1 MAKKE
6 ATYTLKIDAELGN
19 LQQKLGKVRE
29 SLDSVF
35 ASGEAPKGLEKA
47 FDKVNALLGQI
58 YDKSGKA
65 LNVKELASAGKD
77 LGAVQDGLRK
87 IVRLMG
93 DFDSLSD
100 NLKFSFLSDDEKQK
114 FADVT
119 AEIKKYGQFVEL
131 TTKKV
136 KELENAQKK
145 LEKSKET
152 VEKAQKAVGTLKG
165 KKEKKAVELSGT
177 KSKLAAAEGAENV
190 NPEKVAKLRADIVRL
205 RNEITGLDGEI
216 KSANEKLSAANANY
230 TQASQ
235 SVDELT
241 RAAQNASENGLN
253 TLKDKAVALGV
264 SLEGL
269 DGKTPAEQIEIL
281 EQRMSELSQEIL
293 KGAEPAFKKF
303 QKGCNDSGKG
313 AENLR
318 QKVEEVREETD
329 AQNRAMQEQEAI
341 ENKIKQFIG
350 LAGASHI
357 LKAALRDAMQTITEL
372 DETMTEMAVV
382 TDLTVGDYWDQ
393 LPEYSK
399 RATELGVSINSA
411 YKAATLYYQQGL
423 KTNEVNAISTETL
436 KMAKIAGLDA
446 AEATDKMTAALRG
459 FNMELNETSAK
470 RVADVYSELAA
481 ITAADVNEIS
491 SAMTKTAS
499 IASSAG
505 MEFETTAAFLSQ
517 IIETTRESAETAGT
531 ALKTVI
537 ARFQEL
543 KKAPGEIGE
552 IDGEIVDAN
561 AIEKALRSVGV
572 SLRDSSG
579 QFRELDEVFLELS
592 SKWDTLDKNTQRYI
606 ATIAA
611 GSRQQSRF
619 IAMMSDY
626 ARTQELVSAANN
638 SAGASQK
645 QFEKTMESLSAKIEK
660 LKNAWHEFTMG
671 IMDSELV
678 KTGVDILTKFLEIIN
693 KATSGIGGLADSLTK
708 VVSILAIF
716 KMGKKIFEAFKPII
730 LEVIQEW
737 KNLFEGGA
745 YEAGVSYGKGFKAGL
760 KSELQDATHP
770 KPGTGEKTEKTPQDN
785 KQEEIKP
792 TWVPKG
798 YTRDDNGRIHD
809 STGKFVN
816 KDTSDRINKQA
827 QLVQDAQSV
836 SGVDKL
842 KAGLNALKNVGDSR
856 KNLAKKKQD
865 LDKLKEEKAQRQSEK
880 KSTKAVDN
888 KIKKA
893 EQDVKDLTKAQKEAE
908 ETGETAWSTISAGAA
923 KFGSAV
929 TAAGVAT
936 SMFGGALESMGLEK
950 FGGAISKLGQ
960 GMTILGTII
969 SSVVT
974 VLSKIPAILSV
985 ITAHPIVAIIT
996 VVLATVLVSILAIN
1010 AALQKIS
1017 PEARLEE
1024 AAEAAERA
1032 SEAADQAADSF
1043 NNLVDSLEGLD
1054 DKYEALDELTRGT
1067 KEWNNAVINLNND
1080 VLDLIDRYPELA
1092 SLVKNEGGVLTLDI
1106 NSDEVQAVISKAQAN
1121 MIVAKNTEHLAN
1133 ANVADAEQQ
1142 VAFGNLTAIEK
1153 VGTRR
1158 GWERVGD
1165 DTLKGASAGAGVG
1178 STVGAFL
1185 GAVEGAVDP
1194 ITPMFI
1200 SSLAGRV
1207 VGAGFGG
1214 AAGAIIGA
1222 VEGSIAAP
1230 FAAAKTKL
1238 DEELEES
1245 VIALG
1250 KAIQE
1255 GAVNENYDDMYAYL
1269 TETLDV
1275 AADEAK
1281 ILAREFSEDT
1291 NALRDFTNVVRSV
1304 EAREEAAY
1312 SAIAASA
1319 QSLLAI
1325 GKYNENQMAQ
1335 MRSIVNADILKGY
1348 QSGNRQ
1354 EYEDMSKKEL
1364 ENAKLEYAKTLG
1376 SDARVEDNKI
1386 IYKDADGKEQ
1396 TREFKSDDEWFDAL
1410 ATMKTTQEAAK
1421 MMEQVPEMLTKSTQ
1435 ALNQELGDNIGNT
1448 FAKAITTEAGLT
1460 KGETDKLKE
1469 KIDNSAL
1476 EKAWSNLSEEQKA
1489 IYEGDFLKYVES
1501 FEDALEKNTQA
1512 FALAEKNANK
1522 LGITLNDKLSAKAAE
1537 NWTKQLNELS
1547 LGGVDVSAFND
1558 AVNSAL
1564 EGLTIEQTELFMSQL
1579 NDVDFS
1585 SIDSW
1590 DAFEK
1595 LVQDFDLPV
1604 KDLEGFVDQAKE
1616 LSNAIKK
1623 VDFDSLN
1630 KQLQNTYQLIE
1641 KIEEKSSR
1649 TFTEEEYKEL
1659 ISANRDLEGAFTQ
1672 VGDKYIYIGG
1682 KMDTLTEALEENALA
1697 TANAARNQL
1706 DFLVAAGTV
1715 ISENLGESGDVAN
1728 MDTAQLQDYLTE
1740 SADLLKAEGIDLSLF
1755 GETGLTNTTDFSTI
1769 TDTELLRQWAQ
1780 VIQSTGNNLEYNQQE
1795 RTKTVEA
1802 SNILTYTTQN
1812 TAKQN
1817 AEFVAQGG
1825 DQMDEHAKAL
1835 LTQAAMSG
1843 GVSDSLIAAY
1853 EQALN
1858 AATAPDATEE
1868 DKAALTSLGNT
1879 IAERITET
1887 LEDNE
1892 NREAYTDLVTRI
1904 SEAIYDSKKE
1914 EIDKLS
1920 DINESVNDAQTK
1932 VVSKI
1937 QDQINEERQRR
1948 ENEKAEKNLDNL
1960 QQQKAYLAMQTGGN
1974 PLEMLKLDEQI
1985 ETAEQEYQDTLIDQ
1999 ALQELSDA
2007 NEKAAEQRERQ
2018 IELMERQLE
2027 AEKDRGDIANKA
2039 AEIARTSVD
2048 DIKRGVNPLET
2059 AMGKILWKSEGKGL
2073 GGLEKE
2079 AWVSQLNQTAVI
2091 AEKYLTKEEK
2101 DKSKPGISFG
2111 GLTFTPP
2118 TFGPGADIPV
2128 ADLTNPDA
2136 DTVLT
2141 EWQKIQQMF
2150 MKFFNEDIPNWWNNN
2165 LAPYF
2170 SGEFW
2175 GNLWSNISQWW
2186 SSTVAPIFTSEFW
2199 GNMFSPVATWWNET
2213 IVPFFTAEYWSG
2225 LFAPVVEWW
2234 NTTIVPVF
2242 DRKFWDDLFSPVAG
2256 WWDETIAPIFSAEYW
2271 DALWQQI
2278 VGWWKTNIAPIF
2290 TAEFWQDLW
2299 NNVVEWYNKEV
2310 AQIFTLEFW
2319 SEKFYQAGV
2328 AFGNFIL
2335 QVGELLKELGIK
2347 LGSMWEEIETWWEET
2362 VVAWWNKNIAHIFTK
2377 EFWIQKGEE
2386 IKQGLIDVWNSIV
2399 EFFTVSIPEWYVNNI
2414 QKYFTKDFWIEQGQ
2428 KILEGLKQT
2437 WNAIAEFFTQTIPE
2451 WLDTTFGKY
2460 FTKEFWQEKWEG
2472 FVSAIEDTLITI
2484 DSWLL
2489 SIGLAVVQGAQYI
2502 IETVS
2507 GAINSVFTSIVEWFE
2522 KNISPIF
2529 TKEFWEEKWNNIK
2542 TAFDGAIQAFSDA
2555 MTAFENGLMSLL
2567 TGIYETITT
2576 IVYIIGGAIYLGFSA
2591 VVDWF
2596 KETLL
2601 PMFTKEYWA
2610 EKWENF
2616 TDALKAAWEGFLS
2629 WWDTDIKPM
2638 FTKEY
2643 WENLWEEI
2651 KTAFS
2656 TKLVEIE
2663 GLMETVFSSIKTWWD
2678 ENIAKLFTKE
2688 YWEGVWKTLSES
2700 VTSVVQEI
2708 DKTLTGV
2715 FKGIAGSVV
2724 SAFETAINAAIN
2736 GINGAMKSI
2745 ASIYN
2750 ATLGSF
2756 LKGVASVLG
2765 WDQSKF
2771 QFNYTEI
2778 KPVKFEAPKYEQG
2791 GLANFTGPAWL
2802 DGTPSKPEYVL
2813 NADQTERFF
2822 ALVDVLEGLDTD
2834 SAPERPGGDNY
2845 FDISINVDKID
2856 SDYDV
2861 EQIADKIRSIIYDDA
2876 TYRNVN
2882 AVNLIR

>member
-190 NPEKVAKLRADIVRL
+190 NPEKVAKLRADIARL

-235 SVDELT
+235 NVDELA

-303 QKGCNDSGKG
+303 QKGCNESGKG

-329 AQNRAMQEQEAI
+329 AQNHAMQEQEAI

-372 DETMTEMAVV
+372 DATMTEMAVV

-770 KPGTGEKTEKTPQDN
+770 KPGTGEKTEKTPQGS

-798 YTRDDNGRIHD
+798 YTRDNNGRIHD

-985 ITAHPIVAIIT
+985 ITTNPIVAIIT
-996 VVLATVLVSILAIN
+996 VVLAAVLVSILAIN

-1043 NNLVDSLEGLD
+1043 NNLVDSLESLD

-1158 GWERVGD
+1158 GWERVGN

-1185 GAVEGAVDP
+1185 GAVEGAVEGAVDP

-1304 EAREEAAY
+1304 EAREETAY

-1547 LGGVDVSAFND
+1547 LGGIDVSAFND

-1682 KMDTLTEALEENALA
+1682 KMDTLTDALEENALA

-1728 MDTAQLQDYLTE
+1728 MNTAQLQDYLTE

-1755 GETGLTNTTDFSTI
+1755 GETGLTNTTDFSMI

-1780 VIQSTGNNLEYNQQE
+1780 VIQSTGNSLEYNQQE

-1853 EQALN
+1853 EDALN

-1937 QDQINEERQRR
+1937 QEQINEERQRR
-1948 ENEKAEKNLDNL
+1948 ENEKAEKNLSDL

-1985 ETAEQEYQDTLIDQ
+1985 ATAEEEYQDTLIDQ

-2018 IELMERQLE
+2018 IELMEQQLE
-2027 AEKDRGDIANKA
+2027 AEKNRGDIANQA
-2039 AEIARTSVD
+2039 AAIAKTSIT
-2048 DIKRGVNPLET
+2048 DIKSGVAPLET
-2059 AMGKILWKSEGKGL
+2059 AMGEILWKGEGKGL
-2073 GGLEKE
+2073 GGLEKQ
-2079 AWVSQLNQTAVI
+2079 AWVSQLNQTAVA

-2101 DKSKPGISFG
+2101 NKNKPGVSFG

-2128 ADLTNPDA
+2128 TDLTNPDA
-2136 DTVLT
+2136 QAILT
-2141 EWQKIQQMF
+2141 EWQQIQAMF
-2150 MKFFNEDIPNWWNNN
+2150 AKFFNEDLPGWWNTN
-2165 LAPYF
+2165 LAPMF
-2170 SGEFW
+2170 TGEFW
-2175 GNLWSNISQWW
+2175 GNMWKN
-2186 SSTVAPIFTSEFW
+2186 
-2199 GNMFSPVATWWNET
+2199 
-2213 IVPFFTAEYWSG
+2213 
-2225 LFAPVVEWW
+2225 VV
-2234 NTTIVPVF
+2234 
-2242 DRKFWDDLFSPVAG
+2242 D
-2256 WWDETIAPIFSAEYW
+2256 WWDTTIAPIFTEEFWENLASPVTDWW
-2271 DALWQQI
+2271 D
-2278 VGWWKTNIAPIF
+2278 KNIAPIF
-2290 TAEFWQDLW
+2290 TEGFWQTKWEVIEQWYDK
-2299 NNVVEWYNKEV
+2299 NVAPVFTSAFW
-2310 AQIFTLEFW
+2310 AQ
-2319 SEKFYQAGV
+2319 KFYNIGAAIAQFELDLTAKIQQISAAIGGV
-2328 AFGNFIL
+2328 
-2335 QVGELLKELGIK
+2335 
-2347 LGSMWEEIETWWEET
+2347 WTEIEKWWVGT
-2362 VVAWWNKNIAHIFTK
+2362 VVPWWDKNIAPIFTK
-2377 EFWIQKGEE
+2377 DYWAGKWKSFKDGLEAIWKEVTDFFVVE
-2386 IKQGLIDVWNSIV
+2386 IPKWWDENLA
-2399 EFFTVSIPEWYVNNI
+2399 
-2414 QKYFTKDFWIEQGQ
+2414 KYFTKAYWEEKGKEF
-2428 KILEGLKQT
+2428 LEGLKAVAKT
-2437 WNAIAEFFTQTIPE
+2437 VSDFFTVEIPKWWE
-2451 WLDTTFGKY
+2451 DNLEKY
-2460 FTKEFWQEKWEG
+2460 
-2472 FVSAIEDTLITI
+2472 
-2484 DSWLL
+2484 
-2489 SIGLAVVQGAQYI
+2489 
-2502 IETVS
+2502 
-2507 GAINSVFTSIVEWFE
+2507 
-2522 KNISPIF
+2522 
-2529 TKEFWEEKWNNIK
+2529 
-2542 TAFDGAIQAFSDA
+2542 
-2555 MTAFENGLMSLL
+2555 
-2567 TGIYETITT
+2567 
-2576 IVYIIGGAIYLGFSA
+2576 
-2591 VVDWF
+2591 
-2596 KETLL
+2596 
-2601 PMFTKEYWA
+2601 
-2610 EKWENF
+2610 
-2616 TDALKAAWEGFLS
+2616 
-2629 WWDTDIKPM
+2629 

-2643 WENLWEEI
+2643 WEEKWKVLKDEALKKFEE
-2651 KTAFS
+2651 
-2656 TKLVEIE
+2656 
-2663 GLMETVFSSIKTWWD
+2663 IKTWWD
-2678 ENIAKLFTKE
+2678 NNIVILFTADYWKE
-2688 YWEGVWKTLSES
+2688 KWKIMKEEALKMFEEITTWWTNNILPLFTEAYWKEKWETFTSAMDEAFN
-2700 VTSVVQEI
+2700 SVVNGIKTGILTIVENLINTVI
-2708 DKTLTGV
+2708 DGINMIGSTIVGVYNNTIGAALKGYYEVKGDKEAANNTNISFTTIEHVDLTPEDEDPKKRSSSTENNPGGVSGGAGVTMSGGINKKDITSTHV
-2715 FKGIAGSVV
+2715 FK
-2724 SAFETAINAAIN
+2724 T
-2736 GINGAMKSI
+2736 
-2745 ASIYN
+2745 
-2750 ATLGSF
+2750 
-2756 LKGVASVLG
+2756 
-2765 WDQSKF
+2765 
-2771 QFNYTEI
+2771 
-2778 KPVKFEAPKYEQG
+2778 G
-2791 GLANFTGPAWL
+2791 GLADYTGPAWL
-2802 DGTPSKPEYVL
+2802 DGTPSRPEYVL

-2822 ALVDVLEGLDTD
+2822 ALVDVLEGLNTD
-2834 SAPERPGGDNY
+2834 SASEKPSGDNY

-2861 EQIADKIRSIIYDDA
+2861 EQMANKIRSIIYDDA